1 MLLAVDTSTAQLGLA
16 FYDGAQLLAESLWVS
31 RARHT
36 VELAP
41 ALNELFERTG
51 LPMDEIRALGVA
63 LGPGSFTSLRV
74 GLAFVKGLAL
84 ARNLPLI
91 GIPTLDVVA
100 ASQPVGRLPLAALV
114 PAGRSRL
121 AVGWYKTIANGRQAK
136 GSPSVMTAEAL
147 SESIQRPTLVCGELS
162 AVERQVFSRNNHI
175 SLPPPAQCVRRPGL
189 LAELAYAR
197 WQAGESDNA
206 ASLAPIYLHTGEPIP
221 ESTSGTFPESTSG
234 TFPENASG
242 TLRT

>member
-16 FYDGAQLLAESLWVS
+16 LYDGAQLLAESIWVS

-41 ALNELFERTG
+41 ALNELFQRTG
-51 LPMDEIRALGVA
+51 VGMDEIRALGVA

-74 GLAFVKGLAL
+74 GLAFAKGLTL
-84 ARNLPLI
+84 ARSLPLI

-100 ASQPVGRLPLAALV
+100 ASQPPARLPLAALV

-121 AVGWYKTIANGRQAK
+121 AVGWYKTVGNARQAK
-136 GSPSVMTAEAL
+136 GKLSVITAEAL
-147 SESIQRPTLVCGELS
+147 SESILRPTLVCGELS
-162 AVERQVFSRNNHI
+162 PDERRTLSENKYV
-175 SLPPPAQCVRRPGL
+175 SLPPLAQCARRPGI

-206 ASLAPIYLHTGEPIP
+206 AALAPIYLHVGEPIP
-221 ESTSGTFPESTSG
+221 DGVV
-234 TFPENASG
+234 AA
-242 TLRT
+242 

>member
-16 FYDGAQLLAESLWVS
+16 LYDGAQLLAESIWVS

-41 ALNELFERTG
+41 ALNELFQRTG
-51 LPMDEIRALGVA
+51 VGMDEIQALGVA

-84 ARNLPLI
+84 ARSLPLI

-100 ASQPVGRLPLAALV
+100 ASQPLSRPPLAALV

-121 AVGWYKTIANGRQAK
+121 AIGWYKTVGNARQAK
-136 GSPSVMTAEAL
+136 GKKLSVITAEAL
-147 SESIQRPTLVCGELS
+147 SESILRPTLVCGELS
-162 AVERQVFSRNNHI
+162 PDERRTLSENKYV
-175 SLPPPAQCVRRPGL
+175 SLPPLAQCTRRPAI
-189 LAELAYAR
+189 LAGLAYAR

-206 ASLAPIYLHTGEPIP
+206 AALAPIYLHVGEPIP
-221 ESTSGTFPESTSG
+221 DGVV
-234 TFPENASG
+234 AA
-242 TLRT
+242 

>member
-1 MLLAVDTSTAQLGLA
+1 MLLAVDTSSSQLGLA
-16 FYDGAQLLAESLWVS
+16 LYDSAQVIAESMWTS

-41 ALNELFERTG
+41 ALAELFQRTG
-51 LPMDEIRALGVA
+51 AGMDDLSAVGVA

-84 ARNLPLI
+84 ARRLPLI

-100 ASQPVGRLPLAALV
+100 ASQPSTGLPMAAVV

-121 AVGWYKTIANGRQAK
+121 AVGWYNAAEKANPVSMSAEDLSASITR
-136 GSPSVMTAEAL
+136 PS
-147 SESIQRPTLVCGELS
+147 LVCGEMSAGARQLFEKNSLIVLS
-162 AVERQVFSRNNHI
+162 S
-175 SLPPPAQCVRRPGL
+175 PAQCVRSPGL

-197 WQAGESDNA
+197 CQAGESDNLA
-206 ASLAPIYLHTGEPIP
+206 ALAPIYLHMAG
-221 ESTSGTFPESTSG
+221 S
-234 TFPENASG
+234 
-242 TLRT
+242 